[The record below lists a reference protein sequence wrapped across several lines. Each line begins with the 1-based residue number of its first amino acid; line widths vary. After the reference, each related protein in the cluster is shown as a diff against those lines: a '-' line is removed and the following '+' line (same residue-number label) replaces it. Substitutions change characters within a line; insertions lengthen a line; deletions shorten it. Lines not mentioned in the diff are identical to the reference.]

1 MAEPGTRE
9 LLGDLREAERAVRAY
24 GDAIRR
30 FDAAHPN
37 PHVDF
42 PDKWVGVY
50 EDEVVTADTI
60 DELFDELEHRAIP
73 RIKTFVRFVDRDPDA
88 FYYPG

>member
-1 MAEPGTRE
+1 MTRKRTLE
-9 LLGDLREAERAVRAY
+9 LLGDLREAERDVRAY
-24 GDAIRR
+24 GDAIRG

-50 EDEVVTADTI
+50 GDEIVTAETL
-60 DELFDELEHRAIP
+60 EGLFEELERRAIP
-73 RIKTFVRFVDRDPDA
+73 RMKTFVRFVDRDPDA